1 MFPPAEET
9 PRIKAAVALVWA
21 GQRIIM
27 AGRIAARLKEIGIAL
42 PTPALPQGSYVPW
55 VRSGALL
62 FISGQITMGNNG
74 LEYLGTV
81 GRNINVEDARRAA
94 RLAALN
100 VIAQAATALD
110 GDLDRVA
117 RVVKVTGFVNAT
129 PEFTQHPEVVDGA
142 SDLFAEVF
150 GEAGRHAR
158 AAVGVSSLPRNVAVE
173 IEAVFEVA

>member
-1 MFPPAEET
+1 
-9 PRIKAAVALVWA
+9 
-21 GQRIIM
+21 M
-27 AGRIAARLKEIGIAL
+27 AGRIAARLKDIGITL
-42 PTPALPQGSYVPW
+42 PTPAVPQGSYVPW

-62 FISGQITMGNNG
+62 FISGQITVGISG

-81 GRNINVEDARRAA
+81 GRDINVEDARRAA

-110 GDLDRVA
+110 GDLDRVV

-129 PEFTQHPEVVDGA
+129 PEFAQHPEVVNGA
-142 SDLFAEVF
+142 SDLFAEIF

-173 IEAVFEVA
+173 IEALFEIA